1 MKEERPTL
9 SHGPSIPILTIQFQ
23 AETVVG
29 RNSEMCE
36 ICQIFFGSRG
46 LGVLKLIYD
55 LSLHQIIVLK
65 DKRNSFEFSKP
76 WL

>member
-1 MKEERPTL
+1 
-9 SHGPSIPILTIQFQ
+9 
-23 AETVVG
+23 
-29 RNSEMCE
+29 MCE
-36 ICQIFFGSRG
+36 ICQIFFGGRG

>member
-1 MKEERPTL
+1 
-9 SHGPSIPILTIQFQ
+9 
-23 AETVVG
+23 
-29 RNSEMCE
+29 MCE
-36 ICQIFFGSRG
+36 ICQIFFGGRG

-65 DKRNSFEFSKP
+65 DKRNSFESSKP